1 MTFRRHHQ
9 SAIRAMQTAGHEH
22 SAAPGRPERRMNRR
36 IVNVL
41 ALPLLLVL
49 AACGS
54 ASQQLGSSVWV
65 TPGKYQFHNCLQA
78 QQADTGFASR
88 QKELEEL
95 MTRAEKGPG
104 GAAVNFMVYRTEY
117 QQVLGEREQLAA
129 LFQEKRCSIES
140 PRTSE
145 RQVF

>member
-9 SAIRAMQTAGHEH
+9 SAISAMQDAGHER
-22 SAAPGRPERRMNRR
+22 SAAPGRLERRMSR
-36 IVNVL
+36 L
-41 ALPLLLVL
+41 AALPLLAML

-54 ASQQLGSSVWV
+54 PTEKLGTNAWV

-78 QQADTGFASR
+78 KQTDTGFASR
-88 QKELEEL
+88 QRELEEL
-95 MTRAEKGPG
+95 MNRSEKGAG
-104 GAAVNFMVYRTEY
+104 GALVNLMVYRTEY

-129 LFQEKRCSIES
+129 QMQEKRCSIES

>member
-9 SAIRAMQTAGHEH
+9 SAMSANQNAGHERF
-22 SAAPGRPERRMNRR
+22 AAPGRLERRMSR
-36 IVNVL
+36 L
-41 ALPLLLVL
+41 AALPLLAML

-54 ASQQLGSSVWV
+54 PTEKLGTSAWV

-78 QQADTGFASR
+78 QQVDNVMARR
-88 QKELEEL
+88 QGNLEEL
-95 MTRAEKGPG
+95 MNRAEKGPG

-129 LFQEKRCSIES
+129 QLKEKRCSIES
-140 PRTSE
+140 PRTSD